1 MTDKKGNFCCDC
13 EYAKKTGFIFKTWRC
28 TNEEVN
34 KAHLTGGNFEYD
46 TCPVTAK
53 QINKRGSNKLVD
65 CRVARNR
72 SHIDNILDENFCNM
86 LYWDKNWNRC
96 SYYKGNYRGHSF
108 APIKNRLP
116 IPPKETPC
124 HKAPKASQGRS
135 QVASASD

>member
-1 MTDKKGNFCCDC
+1 MTNKQANFCCDC

-72 SHIDNILDENFCNM
+72 SHS
-86 LYWDKNWNRC
+86 WGKNWNRC

-116 IPPKETPC
+116 VPPKAIKTN
-124 HKAPKASQGRS
+124 S
-135 QVASASD
+135 QVADSSD